1 MKRLGRILCWTALAV
16 AACADAKTT
25 AEQEAQWRKEIRSA
39 LRIPDPLPQ
48 LDPKLHGRFEPAP
61 GVIAERVSYG
71 TQFGMRIPAV
81 IYLPKLIKGKAPAL
95 IVVNGHGGDKY
106 TWYAFYSGIVYARA
120 GAVVLTFDPTGEGE
134 RNKDHKTGTRAHDR
148 LEPVDAPYHNELA
161 RLQGGLIVGEVMQ
174 AVSYLLQRPEV
185 DPKRISAMGYSMGSF
200 VVALAGAVDPRLDV
214 CVVAAGGGLH
224 IPRGEYKPAKSKP
237 SCVQGL
243 PYRSLA
249 FLGDVPAV
257 LYALHA
263 SRGSTLIVN
272 GTLDWDGNPR
282 KKGQGMDLFGD
293 MRARTIALRGTPDR
307 VFDIGAFQPGAIH
320 RPYFVTKD
328 VALWLERHIDF
339 PDWSAADI
347 QAMPETYIRDWAR
360 EEHVEIDPGYT
371 TEGLESGTHALG
383 QGIPGIS
390 EQQLNVFSL
399 EEWRRMRDRLTLDA
413 WVEHAKAVISAGSK

>member
-1 MKRLGRILCWTALAV
+1 MV
-16 AACADAKTT
+16 AAPPALTPQEVAQKR
-25 AEQEAQWRKEIRSA
+25 AEVRKA
-39 LRIPDPLPQ
+39 LRIPDPLPP
-48 LDPKLHGRFEPAP
+48 LNAKVYGRFEPAP
-61 GVIAERVSYG
+61 GVIAERISYG

-81 IYLPKLIKGKAPAL
+81 IYQPKQMKGKAPAL

-106 TWYAFYSGIVYARA
+106 TWYAFYSGILYARA

-148 LEPVDAPYHNELA
+148 LQPVDAPYHDELA
-161 RLQGGLIVGEVMQ
+161 RLQGGLIVGDVMQ

-200 VVALAGAVDPRLDV
+200 VVALTGAVDPRLNA

-224 IPRGEYKPAKSKP
+224 IPHEPYKPAKSKP

-263 SRGSTLIVN
+263 SRGPTLIVN
-272 GTLDWDGNPR
+272 GTLDWDGKPR
-282 KKGQGMDLFGD
+282 KKGQGLDLFED
-293 MRARTIALRGTPDR
+293 IRSRTIAMHGGAEN

-328 VALWLERHIDF
+328 VALWLEKHIDF
-339 PDWSAADI
+339 PNWAAADI

-360 EEHVEIDPGYT
+360 EQHVEIDPDYT

-383 QGIPGIS
+383 TGVPGVS
-390 EQQLNVFSL
+390 EERLNVFPP
-399 EEWRRMRDRLTLDA
+399 EKWRGMKDSLTLDA
-413 WVEHAKAVISAGSK
+413 WVGHAKATIPNAR

>member
-1 MKRLGRILCWTALAV
+1 
-16 AACADAKTT
+16 
-25 AEQEAQWRKEIRSA
+25 
-39 LRIPDPLPQ
+39 
-48 LDPKLHGRFEPAP
+48 
-61 GVIAERVSYG
+61 
-71 TQFGMRIPAV
+71 
-81 IYLPKLIKGKAPAL
+81 
-95 IVVNGHGGDKY
+95 
-106 TWYAFYSGIVYARA
+106 
-120 GAVVLTFDPTGEGE
+120 
-134 RNKDHKTGTRAHDR
+134 
-148 LEPVDAPYHNELA
+148 
-161 RLQGGLIVGEVMQ
+161 
-174 AVSYLLQRPEV
+174 
-185 DPKRISAMGYSMGSF
+185 MGSF
-200 VVALAGAVDPRLDV
+200 VVALAGAVDPRLDA

-237 SCVQGL
+237 SRVQGL
-243 PYRSLA
+243 PDRSLA
-249 FLGDVPAV
+249 FLGDVPAI

-263 SRGSTLIVN
+263 SRGPTLIVN

-339 PDWSAADI
+339 PNWSAADI

-360 EEHVEIDPGYT
+360 DEHVEIDPGYT

-399 EEWRRMRDRLTLDA
+399 EEWRRMKDRLTLDA
-413 WVEHAKAVISAGSK
+413 WSNTPRP